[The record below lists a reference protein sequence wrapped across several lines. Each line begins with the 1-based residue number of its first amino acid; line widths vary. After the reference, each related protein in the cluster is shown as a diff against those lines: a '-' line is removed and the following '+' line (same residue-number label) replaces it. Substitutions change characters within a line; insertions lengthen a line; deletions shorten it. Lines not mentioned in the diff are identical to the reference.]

1 MITTL
6 ATRTILSFG
15 IIFELLG
22 LLLAICFPL
31 PERAEDIPPSFYLAS
46 GLPAV
51 PIFMGILGLAAA
63 LVVETVK
70 TSLGTAVAMTS
81 ALFLG
86 GIVCL
91 STLWFRICG
100 RP

>member
-1 MITTL
+1 MATTIITHI
-6 ATRTILSFG
+6 ILSLG
-15 IIFELLG
+15 IMFELLG

-31 PERAEDIPPSFYLAS
+31 PDHTDDNSPSLYLAS
-46 GLPAV
+46 SLQTV
-51 PIFMGILGLAAA
+51 LIFMGILGLATA

-70 TSLGTAVAMTS
+70 TSLGAAVAMTC

-91 STLWFRICG
+91 STVCFRVCR